1 MLDLLLLACIIVFI
15 IDLSGFIPEMSE
27 RIWKILYKNVKYVD
41 WIIPKPFSCSLCM
54 VFWIGVIYLIFTGFS
69 LYMLA
74 YVALLAFLTP
84 VIKDVLLYVRELL
97 IYFTNK
103 LYELIN

>member
-15 IDLSGFIPEMSE
+15 IDLSGFIPEISE
-27 RIWKILYKNVKYVD
+27 RIWKILYRNVKYVD

-54 VFWIGVIYLIFTGFS
+54 FFWTGIIYLIFTGFS

-103 LYELIN
+103 LYELID

>member
-15 IDLSGFIPEMSE
+15 IDLSGFIPEISE

-41 WIIPKPFSCSLCM
+41 WIITKPFSCSLCM
-54 VFWIGVIYLIFTGFS
+54 FFWIGIIYLIFTGFS

-97 IYFTNK
+97 IYITNK
-103 LYELIN
+103 LYGLID

>member
-15 IDLSGFIPEMSE
+15 IDLSGFIPEISE

-54 VFWIGVIYLIFTGFS
+54 FFWIGIIYLIFTGLS
-69 LYMLA
+69 LYMVA
-74 YVALLAFLTP
+74 YVALLAYLTP
-84 VIKDVLLYVRELL
+84 VIKDILLYVRDLQ
-97 IYFTNK
+97 IYIINK
-103 LYELIN
+103 LYVLID